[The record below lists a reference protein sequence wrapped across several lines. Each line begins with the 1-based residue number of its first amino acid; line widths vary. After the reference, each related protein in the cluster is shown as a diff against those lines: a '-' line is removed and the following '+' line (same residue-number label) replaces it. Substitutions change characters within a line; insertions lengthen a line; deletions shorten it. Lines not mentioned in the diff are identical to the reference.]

1 MKSIIFK
8 ILGFI
13 VIISIAVG
21 LSMGIQATAQDDE
34 VKEEKDT
41 RPTVSIEQLVPLNH
55 DVAISS
61 FGEVQALETTNLAA
75 QVSGEV
81 LNWNPQFVAGGVVKR
96 GDVLFTI
103 EPDTYEAAVLQ
114 AEAQVS
120 LAQATLTEELAR
132 QKVAQREALNLGDN
146 RVSDL
151 YLRKPQVL
159 SAQAQLKSA
168 EASLRIA
175 KRNLAKTQVTAPYDA
190 LVMSRE
196 IGSGTYVSPGMKVAA
211 LSNIESAEI
220 IVPIAGFDR
229 PFLVDDMQGNE
240 ALITTKDSASIQRL
254 GTVSRDL
261 GVLDEATRMLHL
273 VVKVEDPYSLN
284 SNAPALK
291 FGSYVQVSVQ
301 GKQLR
306 SVYKVPQSL
315 VNNRKIWLLDENEQL
330 QSHPVEV
337 LREEGSYFFISSDID
352 ADAKLVKELPEY
364 PQNGMQVKVK
374 TPEQALISYNR
385 N

>member
-1 MKSIIFK
+1 MKSTVLKTIAFLG
-8 ILGFI
+8 ILAL
-13 VIISIAVG
+13 AVG
-21 LSMGIQATAQDDE
+21 VSMGIQATAEDE
-34 VKEEKDT
+34 AEKAPKDV
-41 RPTVSIEQLVPLNH
+41 RPTVSVETLVPVNH
-55 DVAISS
+55 DIEINS
-61 FGEVQALETTNLAA
+61 FGEVKPLETTVLAA

-81 LNWNPQFVAGGVVKR
+81 LSWNPQFVAGGVVKR
-96 GDVLFTI
+96 GEVLMSI
-103 EPDTYEAAVLQ
+103 EADAYEAAVLQ

-132 QKVAQREALNLGDN
+132 QKVAQREARNLADSQ
-146 RVSDL
+146 VSDL

-175 KRNLAKTQVTAPYDA
+175 ERNLAKTQVRAPYDA

-196 IGSGTYVSPGMKVAA
+196 IGSGQYVSAGMRVAS

-229 PFLVDDMQGNE
+229 PFLLDNMQGNE
-240 ALITTKDSASIQRL
+240 TVITTKDQASIQRS
-254 GTVSRDL
+254 GFIARDL

-273 VVKVEDPYSLN
+273 VIQVNDPYSLD
-284 SNAPALK
+284 SDAPSLK
-291 FGSYVQVSVQ
+291 FGSYVQVNLK

-306 SVYKVPQSL
+306 NVYKVPQSL
-315 VNNRKIWLLDENEQL
+315 VNNRKIWLLDDEDRL
-330 QSHPVEV
+330 QSHSVEV
-337 LREEGSYFFISSDID
+337 IREEGSYFYISSGIQ
-352 ADAKLVKELPEY
+352 ADSRLVKELPEY

-374 TPEQALISYNR
+374 TPDQALISYYR

>member
-159 SAQAQLKSA
+159 SAKAQLKSA

>member
-13 VIISIAVG
+13 VIIGIAVG

-34 VKEEKDT
+34 VKKEKDT

-132 QKVAQREALNLGDN
+132 QKVAQREARNLGDS

-273 VVKVEDPYSLN
+273 VVKVDDPYSLN
-284 SNAPALK
+284 SNAPTLK

-337 LREEGSYFFISSDID
+337 LREEGSYFYISSDVD